1 MDYAASTGAEA
12 YIVHVSCRGALDA
25 IRSGRRRGLTV
36 WAETRPIYLALTDVR
51 YALGGI
57 EAAKMVG
64 APPLRT
70 SDDMAAL
77 WDGLRCG
84 EVHAIGSDNTSWTPE
99 QKSVGTEDFT
109 RVPYG
114 VPGLET
120 EMAVVYSEGVTRGRI
135 SPNTFVSV
143 FATNPESA
151 RSVRAQWSPGR
162 GRHARRAPCATLSS
176 DFQVG

>member
-1 MDYAASTGAEA
+1 MRWVVLKPPRWS
-12 YIVHVSCRGALDA
+12 AL
-25 IRSGRRRGLTV
+25 
-36 WAETRPIYLALTDVR
+36 
-51 YALGGI
+51 
-57 EAAKMVG
+57 
-64 APPLRT
+64 PLRT

-143 FATNPESA
+143 FATNPD
-151 RSVRAQWSPGR
+151 RPG
-162 GRHARRAPCATLSS
+162 L
-176 DFQVG
+176 